1 MMKVYYKVLA
11 TIVLLSSLLVGCG
24 TTEINTTNGSAP
36 ANTEVE
42 NNKPEDKA
50 TEDNKETP
58 DTKEEENK
66 EANTEDSSPKK
77 LAANLDIEVFVEGET
92 EMRPSILSMSE
103 NGYAVYVLEEFTFE
117 AEEPNKDIIHSNFDL
132 EYFVRIEKLDE
143 EANTEEMK
151 KNIMSAHEGNKHI
164 GVHDVPPTDLFIE
177 EFHKADFHILVQD
190 FQTKLD
196 TIYIVSDMHG
206 EKFQFTFFMPHK
218 EAAEGLAPSLWA
230 IARTVIPTGDGL
242 K

>member
-11 TIVLLSSLLVGCG
+11 TSVLLSSLLVACG
-24 TTEINTTNGSAP
+24 TTESGTTNGSAP
-36 ANTEVE
+36 ANTEVDS
-42 NNKPEDKA
+42 NKPEDKA
-50 TEDNKETP
+50 KDKSPNETKENK
-58 DTKEEENK
+58 DTK
-66 EANTEDSSPKK
+66 TEDSSSQK
-77 LAANLDIEVFVEGET
+77 LAANMDIEVYVEGGFEL
-92 EMRPSILSMSE
+92 RPATLSTSE
-103 NGYAVYVLEEFTFE
+103 NGYAVYVLEDFTFE
-117 AEEPNKDIIHSNFDL
+117 AVEPNKDIIHSNFDP
-132 EYFVRIEKLDE
+132 EYFVRVEKLDA

-151 KNIMSAHEGNKHI
+151 KNIMSSYEGNKQF
-164 GVHDVPPTDLFIE
+164 GVHDVPPTDLFIK

-196 TIYIVSDMHG
+196 VIYIVSDMHG

-230 IARTVIPTGDGL
+230 IARTVLPTGDGL